1 MKISDENIKLIKEL
15 EQPVSVEQVRPWIR
29 YWARTIDLLIF
40 LFPFMGIIIIIL
52 INVDNLED
60 VLKQIDKTPETLFGV
75 LIGFMYIF
83 IEPIFLSTWGTT
95 IGKSLL
101 KVSVRNADGSKL
113 SYVEGLK
120 RTFSIWFSGQ
130 GLNLPLV
137 TLITHIFAYNELK
150 AKGITSW
157 DKDGDYIVFHEKIG
171 ILRAMVAILIP
182 ISIMILYIV
191 FLNAMS

>member
-1 MKISDENIKLIKEL
+1 MEKSNENIKIIKEL

-40 LFPFMGIIIIIL
+40 MFPLIGIVILML
-52 INVDNLED
+52 INVDNLAD

-75 LIGFMYIF
+75 LIGFIYIF

-120 RTFSIWFSGQ
+120 RTFSIWFFGQ

-137 TLITHIFAYNELK
+137 TLITHVFAYNELK
-150 AKGITSW
+150 DKGITSW
-157 DKDGDYIVFHEKIG
+157 DKGGNYIVFHEKIG
-171 ILRAMVAILIP
+171 VIRSMVAISIP
-182 ISIMILYIV
+182 ILIVFLYIV
-191 FLNAMS
+191 LLDAMS